1 MKQIGGGHVLFFING
16 ILEYMCD
23 YLPARNV
30 YLVMCQIFIANFIML
45 TRIGPSGL
53 DSYRGSNIKLDKKES
68 IIMQG

>member
-1 MKQIGGGHVLFFING
+1 MKQIGGGLVLFFIKG

-23 YLPARNV
+23 YLPSRNV

-53 DSYRGSNIKLDKKES
+53 DSYRGSNVKLDKKES